1 MCSSFLCLLAQSVV
15 SYRTCHLSD
24 ILEAPGSDPT
34 MMTELARLLERRAPS
49 LLEEFVVWRE
59 LRAGERSQQ
68 QGRVIQQPEEEII
81 RDVVDSFK
89 KVINTIK
96 VNDYPPQTVKTIFST
111 IFSGIRSLLPSGGHL
126 LQTPPTT
133 TTTTS
138 PPSLSLTEDI
148 SEQGLSHF
156 AEWPHICRMLWYPYH
171 REKCGEARCLACAPA
186 MMASAQVCRLTEG
199 RVTRQC
205 VERSLQS
212 KYCNFCIRKYVHT

>member
-1 MCSSFLCLLAQSVV
+1 MSAVSSPQCD
-15 SYRTCHLSD
+15 LSN
-24 ILEAPGSDPT
+24 ILEAPSSDLT
-34 MMTELARLLERRAPS
+34 MMKDLAGFMESRAPG

-59 LRAGERSQQ
+59 LGRGEERSER
-68 QGRVIQQPEEEII
+68 GRVSETQEEEII
-81 RDVVDSFK
+81 QDVVSSFQ
-89 KVINTIK
+89 KVINKIK
-96 VNDYPPQTVKTIFST
+96 INDYPPQTVKAIFTT
-111 IFSGIRSLLPSGGHL
+111 IFSGIQSLLPKSAHL
-126 LQTPPTT
+126 FQPPAST

-138 PPSLSLTEDI
+138 LPPFSLTEDI

-186 MMASAQVCRLTEG
+186 MMAFAQVCRLTEG
-199 RVTRQC
+199 RVTRLC

>member
-1 MCSSFLCLLAQSVV
+1 MLARSVV
-15 SYRTCHLSD
+15 SKRNCDLSN
-24 ILEAPGSDPT
+24 ILEAPGSDLR
-34 MMTELARLLERRAPS
+34 MMKDLAGFMERRAPS

-59 LRAGERSQQ
+59 FQGGEESVQR
-68 QGRVIQQPEEEII
+68 GRVIQQPEEEIV

-89 KVINTIK
+89 KVIDTIK
-96 VNDYPPQTVKTIFST
+96 INDYPPETVKTIFST
-111 IFSGIRSLLPSGGHL
+111 IFRGIQSLLPNGAHL
-126 LQTPPTT
+126 FQRPAST

-138 PPSLSLTEDI
+138 LPAFSLTEDI
-148 SEQGLSHF
+148 SEQGLSQF
-156 AEWPHICRMLWYPYH
+156 AEWPHICRMLWYPYQ

-212 KYCNFCIRKYVHT
+212 KYCNFCIRKYVHA